1 MRLIQRL
8 SSALVVMLSTAVV
21 ATMSAQ
27 NTQAPPSQAPP
38 AKAIDITGQW
48 TSSFDTLIGAQTYT
62 YDFVAKDGKLTG
74 KVKGNLAEAPV
85 EITDGTVQGD
95 VVKFVEIFNFQGMD
109 IRISYTGKIKS
120 ADEIAFTRNVA
131 DFATEELTAKRVK
144 K

>member
-8 SSALVVMLSTAVV
+8 SLALVVMLFTAMV

-27 NTQAPPSQAPP
+27 NTQAPP

-48 TSSFDTLIGAQTYT
+48 TSSFDTQIGAQTYT

>member
-48 TSSFDTLIGAQTYT
+48 TSSFDTQIGAQTYT
-62 YDFVAKDGKLTG
+62 YDFVAIDGKLTG

>member
-48 TSSFDTLIGAQTYT
+48 TSSFDTQIGAQTYT